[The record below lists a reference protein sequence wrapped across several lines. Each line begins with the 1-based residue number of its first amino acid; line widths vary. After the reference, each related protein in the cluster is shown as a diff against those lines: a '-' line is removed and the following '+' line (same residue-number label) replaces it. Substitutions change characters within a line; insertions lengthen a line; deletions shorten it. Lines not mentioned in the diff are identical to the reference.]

1 MNQSTINM
9 AFHLTK
15 QYQPAARARL
25 TASVTALA
33 GTLCLAIA
41 LPAQSAGKLPASLKM
56 AATTGSS
63 QTASPATPAV
73 MDPFAPPEGV
83 PADIDRA
90 VRIAAIVHKVDAALI
105 HAVIQQESRYNRRAV
120 SPKGAQGLMQLMPE
134 TAKRLGVGNAFDE
147 VANINGGAKYLRQ
160 LKGMFKDDLKLVL
173 AAYNAGEQAVVNAG
187 NKVPPFPET
196 QAYVPGVMA
205 NYQRLKLAMAQ
216 GLPVTAP
223 ALPPQLAVSPAAV
236 NAAPSQAP
244 LAMDKAATVAFTEAV
259 NPLLMPAT
267 PIYVIEGASAQD
279 GLIDAT
285 SVTVLEPPSRGGE
298 ATVLPSGVVAYRPA
312 MGFKGS
318 ETFTYTVS
326 DVRGTRS
333 NPATVTVTIR

>member
-1 MNQSTINM
+1 MHTTGRAGLQT
-9 AFHLTK
+9 ARFAVALLAALWLTTPVQAAGK
-15 QYQPAARARL
+15 PAAR
-25 TASVTALA
+25 VKMALA
-33 GTLCLAIA
+33 AGISQTP
-41 LPAQSAGKLPASLKM
+41 LPAASA
-56 AATTGSS
+56 AAN
-63 QTASPATPAV
+63 
-73 MDPFAPPEGV
+73 PFAAPEGV

-90 VRIAAIVHKVDAALI
+90 VRTAAIVHKVDAALI
-105 HAVIQQESRYNRRAV
+105 HAVIQQESRYNRRAI

-187 NKVPPFPET
+187 NKVPPFAET

-205 NYQRLKLAMAQ
+205 NYLRLKLAMAQ

-223 ALPPQLAVSPAAV
+223 ALPEAVANTAAAAAT
-236 NAAPSQAP
+236 NAAALQAP

-259 NPLLMPAT
+259 SPLLMPAT

-285 SVTVLEPPSRGGE
+285 SVTVLEAPNRGGQ

-318 ETFTYTVS
+318 ETFTYTVG
-326 DVRGTRS
+326 DARGTRS